1 MTKEPAPLVLTNATA
16 ITPFRREHDCTLVFE
31 EGKIAQMGQPDDVSP
46 PREAQVI
53 DMGGRFVL
61 PGFIDVHVHGGRGCD
76 FADPEPDIEGISRFH
91 ASHGTT
97 SLIATIYTQP
107 PEPLYRCI
115 RRLRE
120 YCESAGPQ
128 RILEGIHVE
137 GPFLNPAMHGAIRPD
152 YMWPARE
159 ESFHEIMEVGGPWIL
174 VMTIAPEIPGA
185 MQILRAAAMVESSRT
200 AMGKAK
206 HRPLHLS
213 VGHSNAAYEMVAEAI
228 DNGLDGVTHI
238 FNAMSGF
245 HHRNPGVLTGTLLR
259 DELFVEVIA
268 DTVHVHP
275 AVLQLLLKVKGHDKI
290 LLVTDAIR
298 AAGQPDGTYD
308 FSGQKVV
315 VREGR
320 AYLAHSP
327 NTLAG
332 STLTMDRALKAMVR
346 HAGST
351 LEQAAQMASL
361 NAARIL
367 AWKYRR
373 GILAVGK
380 DADVVV
386 LDADLTVRMT
396 IKAGYVVYRNEP

>member
-1 MTKEPAPLVLTNATA
+1 MTPEPRPLVLTNATA
-16 ITPFRREHDCTLVFE
+16 ITPFRREQGCTLVLE
-31 EGKIAQMGQPDDVSP
+31 EGKIAQMGQPDDVSAP
-46 PREAQVI
+46 PGAETI
-53 DMGGRFVL
+53 ELGGQYIL

-76 FADPEPDIEGISRFH
+76 FADVEPDIDAISRFH
-91 ASHGTT
+91 ASCGTT

-107 PEPLYRCI
+107 VEPLYRCI
-115 RRLRE
+115 RGLRQ
-120 YCESAGPQ
+120 YCETTGPQ

-137 GPFLNPAMHGAIRPD
+137 GPFLNPVMHGAIPPE
-152 YMWPARE
+152 YMWPADVER
-159 ESFHEIMEVGGPWIL
+159 FYEIMDVGGPWIL
-174 VMTIAPEIPGA
+174 VMTIAPEMPGA
-185 MQILRAAAMVESSRT
+185 MQVLRAAAMVESSRT

-213 VGHSNAAYEMVAEAI
+213 IGHSNAAYEMVAEAI

-245 HHRNPGVLTGTLLR
+245 HHRKPGVLTGTLLR

-275 AVLQLLLKVKGHDKI
+275 AILQLLLKVKGYDKI

-298 AAGQPDGTYD
+298 AAGQPDGTYE
-308 FSGQKVV
+308 FGGQKVI

-320 AYLAHSP
+320 AYLAHASQ
-327 NTLAG
+327 TLAG
-332 STLTMDRALKAMVR
+332 STLTMDRAVRTMVHR
-346 HAGST
+346 AGAT

-380 DADVVV
+380 DADLVV
-386 LDADLTVRMT
+386 LDNDLKVRMT
-396 IKAGYVVYRNEP
+396 IKAGYIVYRT